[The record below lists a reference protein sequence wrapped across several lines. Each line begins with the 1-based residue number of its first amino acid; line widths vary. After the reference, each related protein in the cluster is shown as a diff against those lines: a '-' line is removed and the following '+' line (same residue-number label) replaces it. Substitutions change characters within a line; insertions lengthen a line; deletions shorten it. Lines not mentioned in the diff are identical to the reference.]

1 MSDEA
6 KVSARIEEKTHIAS
20 DAYLNEGFNCS
31 KSIMKAYADEI
42 GIDEISALNMIEG
55 LGGGIGGRQK
65 ECGAVLAAACAVS
78 AAVNRMPGV
87 KKPDV
92 YASVEY
98 MCDYFIGELGST
110 CCFELMDGRKPFKHC
125 CPDKV
130 EIAVKAAEMAIA
142 AAQELYPQA
151 ND

>member
-1 MSDEA
+1 MAEEA
-6 KVSARIEEKTHIAS
+6 EILARIEKKTRIAS
-20 DAYLNEGFNCS
+20 DAYLNKGFNCS
-31 KSIMKAYADEI
+31 KSVMSAYAEEI
-42 GIDEISALNMIEG
+42 GIDEAAALSMIEG

-78 AAVNRMPGV
+78 AAVNRIPGV

-92 YASVEY
+92 YASVHY

-130 EIAVKAAEMAIA
+130 EIAVKATEAAIA
-142 AAQELYPQA
+142 AAQERYTSS